1 MMLRRKTF
9 FMLLKNVFLISTIV
23 DCGFFCKR
31 GKRFPYHMN
40 FLGDVYMN
48 LNYHLAGQTWS
59 IPCPCVFSPPHK
71 LTSSHCKHF
80 LYSSPSLCTKS
91 WSRIN
96 LRSFSF
102 LYLQINPN
110 SKAYV
115 EGIKVG
121 DLIELLNGQKT
132 EGLLHNDVQ
141 QLIKIASGE
150 LALQLNRFV
159 VIIELKL

>member
-1 MMLRRKTF
+1 MEMYCKQMLLRYKRSVQSEKIIILILSQWRSNAFCVVYSQLLMMLRRKTF
-9 FMLLKNVFLISTIV
+9 FLLLKNVFLISTIV

-80 LYSSPSLCTKS
+80 PYSSPSLCTKS
-91 WSRIN
+91 CSRIN
-96 LRSFSF
+96 LNIILFSVSSD
-102 LYLQINPN
+102 QP
-110 SKAYV
+110 K
-115 EGIKVG
+115 
-121 DLIELLNGQKT
+121 Q
-132 EGLLHNDVQ
+132 
-141 QLIKIASGE
+141 
-150 LALQLNRFV
+150 
-159 VIIELKL
+159 

>member
-59 IPCPCVFSPPHK
+59 IPCPCVFSPP
-71 LTSSHCKHF
+71 TQTHF
-80 LYSSPSLCTKS
+80 QPLQT
-91 WSRIN
+91 
-96 LRSFSF
+96 FSI
-102 LYLQINPN
+102 LQPLFVYKI
-110 SKAYV
+110 
-115 EGIKVG
+115 
-121 DLIELLNGQKT
+121 LLQN
-132 EGLLHNDVQ
+132 
-141 QLIKIASGE
+141 
-150 LALQLNRFV
+150 
-159 VIIELKL
+159 

>member
-1 MMLRRKTF
+1 MLRRKTF
-9 FMLLKNVFLISTIV
+9 FLCFSKYVFFMNTIV
-23 DCGFFCKR
+23 VCDFYFGKMS
-31 GKRFPYHMN
+31 KRFPCHMT
-40 FLGDVYMN
+40 FLRYVYMN

-96 LRSFSF
+96 HRSFSF

-121 DLIELLNGQKT
+121 DLIESLNGQKT

-150 LALQLNRFV
+150 LALQLDRFV
-159 VIIELKL
+159 WS